1 MTKEAGDGNFCCQII
16 SLFRIKPFPERH
28 QCAWRVTLIDL
39 CKITDDKDIGG
50 GVTFSELMAQ
60 IIFADF
66 DPEIAFAPVDAQ
78 ADDDDKEHDENEIP
92 IRERAYR
99 YDSFRFSHFFVHED
113 TRKVHLAIIVE
124 NIVEDYTLLQYMAIV
139 RDAFENDDNKR
150 EESLDQVIDEA
161 IQFQVVYNEELDV
174 FASIDGIRKDARP
187 NSCMTVSANPG
198 GRRTYNKRL
207 TIKSMYEKQGLHITV
222 DDQPIC
228 FQNKHEK
235 DGYLSVAFDNGANM
249 RDVDWLKKIVIVP
262 ELWTMTGTVDPQKQQ
277 YLAVANTD
285 RYRMENSILAHAQKA
300 IRFMFQNATKLHLM
314 FPVWLADVGASIK
327 PNPDL
332 IPRGKENIKLKKV
345 AVKNWTIMY
354 RSDLDAIGAVKT
366 NMMTIANDNGIKMK
380 APAEIQ
386 IDEADKN
393 DPKGWVAKLPETWET
408 NKSSLLWVVMP
419 AFREDIYNEIKKRC
433 VNIHLPL
440 LVQTEFRFPKSE
452 RFV

>member
-1 MTKEAGDGNFCCQII
+1 
-16 SLFRIKPFPERH
+16 
-28 QCAWRVTLIDL
+28 
-39 CKITDDKDIGG
+39 
-50 GVTFSELMAQ
+50 
-60 IIFADF
+60 
-66 DPEIAFAPVDAQ
+66 
-78 ADDDDKEHDENEIP
+78 
-92 IRERAYR
+92 
-99 YDSFRFSHFFVHED
+99 
-113 TRKVHLAIIVE
+113 
-124 NIVEDYTLLQYMAIV
+124 
-139 RDAFENDDNKR
+139 
-150 EESLDQVIDEA
+150 
-161 IQFQVVYNEELDV
+161 
-174 FASIDGIRKDARP
+174 
-187 NSCMTVSANPG
+187 
-198 GRRTYNKRL
+198 
-207 TIKSMYEKQGLHITV
+207 
-222 DDQPIC
+222 
-228 FQNKHEK
+228 
-235 DGYLSVAFDNGANM
+235 
-249 RDVDWLKKIVIVP
+249 
-262 ELWTMTGTVDPQKQQ
+262 
-277 YLAVANTD
+277 VANTD

-386 IDEADKN
+386 IDEAEKN

-440 LVQTEFRFPKSE
+440 LVQTEFRFPKSD

>member
-1 MTKEAGDGNFCCQII
+1 
-16 SLFRIKPFPERH
+16 
-28 QCAWRVTLIDL
+28 
-39 CKITDDKDIGG
+39 
-50 GVTFSELMAQ
+50 MAQ

-78 ADDDDKEHDENEIP
+78 ADDDDKDHDENEIP

-161 IQFQVVYNEELDV
+161 IQFQVVYNEDLDV

-198 GRRTYNKRL
+198 GRRTYNKKL

-285 RYRMENSILAHAQKA
+285 RYRMETSILAHAQKA

-366 NMMTIANDNGIKMK
+366 NMMNIANDNGIKMK

-386 IDEADKN
+386 IDEAEKN
-393 DPKGWVAKLPETWET
+393 DPKGWISKLPDTWET
-408 NKSSLLWVVMP
+408 NKSSLLWVIMP
-419 AFREDIYNEIKKRC
+419 AFREDIYKEIKARC

-440 LVQTEFRFPKSE
+440 LVQTEFRFPKSD
-452 RFV
+452 RFVFT